1 MFTFLAVIWGDLL
14 AYRSIDFHHVLTFLV
29 FFTCGLTTCHS
40 NLTAS
45 DFRLF
50 EVVPEN
56 PSKTSRGPDMCLQ
69 GPQGPP
75 RGTLGDPLGQ
85 GQRAPA
91 RALLPLKP
99 LQRALLPL
107 PCPSTK
113 WRDRQGEGK
122 RGLGGA
128 ARQPAPAF
136 APCRAFTLEWRS

>member
-45 DFRLF
+45 DLRLF

-75 RGTLGDPLGQ
+75 RDTLGDPWGQ

-99 LQRALLPL
+99 PQRALLSL

-113 WRDRQGEGK
+113 WRDRQGRRRV
-122 RGLGGA
+122 RGAWEAPRGSKHLLSH
-128 ARQPAPAF
+128 PAEHS
-136 APCRAFTLEWRS
+136 L

>member
-56 PSKTSRGPDMCLQ
+56 PSKTSRGLDMCLL

-75 RGTLGDPLGQ
+75 RGPLGP
-85 GQRAPA
+85 GAEGPGPGPAAPEAPA
-91 RALLPLKP
+91 KGPA
-99 LQRALLPL
+99 
-107 PCPSTK
+107 
-113 WRDRQGEGK
+113 
-122 RGLGGA
+122 
-128 ARQPAPAF
+128 APALPKHKM
-136 APCRAFTLEWRS
+136 AR